1 MSDQDHLTTQPSSP
15 ASSHDPQ
22 CIFCRIARGDFGT
35 VFLHQDQDV
44 VAFADLHP
52 QAPVHVLVIP
62 RRHVASLADT
72 APADNALLGRLLAA
86 VRSVAAQLGVAA
98 TGYRTVL
105 NTGSDGGQS
114 VHHLHAHLLA
124 GRSLGWPPG

>member
-1 MSDQDHLTTQPSSP
+1 M
-15 ASSHDPQ
+15 
-22 CIFCRIARGDFGT
+22 
-35 VFLHQDQDV
+35 FLHQDQDV